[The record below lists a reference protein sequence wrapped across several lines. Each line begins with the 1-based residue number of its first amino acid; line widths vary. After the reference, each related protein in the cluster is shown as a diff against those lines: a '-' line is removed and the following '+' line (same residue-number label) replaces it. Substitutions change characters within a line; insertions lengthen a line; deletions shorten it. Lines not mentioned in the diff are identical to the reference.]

1 LKRGNPKILSA
12 RLNQMEGGGCKYS
25 YYYENP
31 VRIEHFPIETGLA
44 TTGVDIMAAYSTKYH
59 SKDVFKEVY
68 QRAITKI
75 SF

>member
-31 VRIEHFPIETGLA
+31 VRIEHFPIETGLD
-44 TTGVDIMAAYSTKYH
+44 TTGGDRMAPYYMKYH

-68 QRAITKI
+68 QREITKI
-75 SF
+75 LF

>member
-1 LKRGNPKILSA
+1 
-12 RLNQMEGGGCKYS
+12 M
-25 YYYENP
+25 
-31 VRIEHFPIETGLA
+31 RIEHFPIETGLV

-68 QRAITKI
+68 QRAITET